1 MGLQVTWTAAL
12 NFNLNKYYVR
22 LMSIYKKLIYF
33 VKKNVKF
40 IPEHQ
45 LDQNFLFC
53 QQFPKTKEHLERLY
67 IFLFY

>member
-22 LMSIYKKLIYF
+22 LMSIYKKLISF

-67 IFLFY
+67 LFLFY